1 MYRRPFAVLC
11 VGLLAVLA
19 VAPPAV
25 SGVPDARLTVGDV
38 SVDPATPTVDAPVT
52 VSATVSNS
60 VGSADAA
67 TVDTVSLTDG
77 TATLAEATGLGAL
90 SPGDDVAVPLTTRF
104 AEAGQHDLTLRV
116 TGTDSAGEQVTVT
129 RPVTVVVE
137 PGAPRVEIAT
147 DRPVAATATAVV
159 ATVSNPTEA
168 TLRDVEVAVG
178 GDGLTGVVDR
188 RVVPSLAP
196 GESAE
201 VAFEVR
207 PAAAGDVSLRTTL
220 SYATA
225 AGTAG
230 STTYTEVLSVEPLE
244 ESVSIRVSTAEE
256 PEGGNGDGDDGLGV
270 DVPGV
275 IDTGSDGPQP
285 RAGDAR
291 VTVANVGNAP
301 ITDVVLEPRTD
312 EQALAPRPVADAI
325 PPGEERTVPVSL
337 ERTPPSALTFEAA
350 YTVAGERERVGTTL
364 DRGAEGSVT
373 VTGVDVEL
381 VDGEAVITGDIG
393 NPGDGE
399 VSGVVVAVG
408 EAEGVRPAYP
418 GRDFFVGAVE
428 GDGFAPF
435 ELTAT
440 VDDNATHVPLTVE
453 YLVNGDRRSE
463 RVDLPLSGVER
474 GTADDGRSPLV
485 LAAVVLLVVLALS
498 AVALIA
504 RRR

>member
-1 MYRRPFAVLC
+1 MQRRLLAVFC
-11 VGLLAVLA
+11 VGLLAALA
-19 VAPPAV
+19 VAPSGV
-25 SGVPDARLTVGDV
+25 SAVPDARLTVEDV
-38 SVDPATPTVDAPVT
+38 SVDPRTPTVDAPVT
-52 VSATVSNS
+52 VSVTVANS

-67 TVDTVSLTDG
+67 TVDTVALIDG
-77 TATLAEATGLGAL
+77 NATLVDATGVGAL
-90 SPGDDVAVPLTTRF
+90 SPGDDVSVPLTTRF
-104 AEAGQHDLTLRV
+104 AETGQHDLTLRV
-116 TGTDSAGEQVTVT
+116 TGTDSDGEQVTVT

-137 PGAPRVEIAT
+137 PGAPRVETTAG
-147 DRPVAATATAVV
+147 RAVAGTTTEVV

-168 TLRDVEVAVG
+168 TLRNVEVSAG

-196 GESAE
+196 GEATD
-201 VAFEVR
+201 VAVRVR
-207 PAAAGDVSLRTTL
+207 PAAAGEVLLRLDL

-230 STTYTEVLSVEPLE
+230 STTHTTVLSAEPLE
-244 ESVSIRVSTAEE
+244 ESVSIRVSTADESAEE
-256 PEGGNGDGDDGLGV
+256 SGGQGIGV
-270 DVPGV
+270 DVPDV

-285 RAGDAR
+285 RDGDAR

-312 EQALAPRPVADAI
+312 ERALAPQPVADALA
-325 PPGEERTVPVSL
+325 PGEQRTVAVSL
-337 ERTPPSALTFEAA
+337 ERTPASALTFEAA
-350 YTVAGERERVGTTL
+350 YTIAGERERVGTTL
-364 DRGAEGSVT
+364 DRGAEGAVT

-381 VDGEAVITGDIG
+381 VDGEAVITGDVG

-399 VSGVVVAVG
+399 VSGVVVAVE

-440 VDDNATHVPLTVE
+440 VRDNATHVPLTVE
-453 YLVNGDRRSE
+453 YLVDGDRRSE
-463 RVDLPLSGVER
+463 RVELPLSGVER
-474 GTADDGRSPLV
+474 ETSESGRSPLV
-485 LAAVVLLVVLALS
+485 LGAVGVLVLVVLIAIAL
-498 AVALIA
+498 VV